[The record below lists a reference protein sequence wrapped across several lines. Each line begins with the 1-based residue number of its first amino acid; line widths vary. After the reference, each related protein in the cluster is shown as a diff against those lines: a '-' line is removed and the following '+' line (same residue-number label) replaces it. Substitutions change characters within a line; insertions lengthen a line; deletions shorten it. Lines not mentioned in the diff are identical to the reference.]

1 MLQTRK
7 CLIPSHSFFIEQF
20 EPNHTSVFCHTHEFM
35 SEFVVVH
42 SMEVYSDLQY
52 CWYVNYLSI
61 VCVLETFTLVERR
74 VL

>member
-1 MLQTRK
+1 
-7 CLIPSHSFFIEQF
+7 
-20 EPNHTSVFCHTHEFM
+20 M
-35 SEFVVVH
+35 SEFVGVD

-52 CWYVNYLSI
+52 CWYVNYLSV

>member
-7 CLIPSHSFFIEQF
+7 CLIPPLSIEQF
-20 EPNHTSVFCHTHEFM
+20 EPNHASVFCHSHEFM
-35 SEFVVVH
+35 SEFVGVD

-52 CWYVNYLSI
+52 CWYVNYLSV

>member
-1 MLQTRK
+1 
-7 CLIPSHSFFIEQF
+7 
-20 EPNHTSVFCHTHEFM
+20 M
-35 SEFVVVH
+35 SEFVGVH

-52 CWYVNYLSI
+52 CWYVNYLSV